1 MSNSS
6 DDLIFPLKKEIFYR
20 KPLTVDLSEILYHF
34 LKETDQIPLPYKQQW
49 CRSYN
54 KVGYKLQENNNLLHY
69 SPTSL
74 YSRLSYSWKFPK
86 LQLDLEFLVCW
97 SWPNHGW

>member
-6 DDLIFPLKKEIFYR
+6 DDQIFPLKKGIFYR

-54 KVGYKLQENNNLLHY
+54 KVGYKLQANNNLTHREIF
-69 SPTSL
+69 SPPHFIVDFL
-74 YSRLSYSWKFPK
+74 I
-86 LQLDLEFLVCW
+86 LENFQSSNLI
-97 SWPNHGW
+97 